1 MGSGGNFEVIRSAE
15 ADAPAERVFPL
26 IGRFKSWTEWSPWEG
41 IDPELKREYSGP
53 ESGVGS
59 KYHRVGNRKVGEGR
73 MEITASEPSSR
84 VELNLHFLKPI
95 KAENVTIFELEPT
108 AAGGTTV
115 TWRMRGQQNGI
126 MRVMG
131 VFMKIDK
138 MVGPDFEKGLKQ
150 LKSIAESP
158 S

>member
-1 MGSGGNFEVIRSAE
+1 MGSGGNFEVVRSTQI
-15 ADAPAERVFPL
+15 DAPAERVFPL
-26 IGRFKSWTEWSPWEG
+26 IDRFKSWTEWSPWEG
-41 IDPELKREYSGP
+41 MDPALKREYTGP

-59 KYHRVGNRKVGEGR
+59 KYHWVGNRKVGEGR
-73 MEITASEPSSR
+73 MEITASEPSTR

-108 AAGGTTV
+108 ADGGTTV
-115 TWRMRGQQNGI
+115 TWRMRGQQKGI
-126 MRVMG
+126 KRVMG
-131 VFMKIDK
+131 MIMKIDK

-150 LKSIAESP
+150 LKATAEST